1 MAMCPTDLSEE
12 KRAVWNV
19 ESLTI
24 RGRGFCLITLI
35 RSYLAKL
42 FPMRRIA
49 LVPLSLFLLSCSCA
63 ADCCEVYLNLSRG
76 LIQLRKLVSG

>member
-49 LVPLSLFLLSCSCA
+49 LLLVLSLLRTIFLRTLGAPLSVFALLFLRC
-63 ADCCEVYLNLSRG
+63 
-76 LIQLRKLVSG
+76 